1 MELTRFDV
9 DKLYSKCL
17 SDLLREG
24 YVALLK
30 KDNDKEI
37 VLVKDGVAIC
47 SVNSGTKT

>member
-30 KDNDKEI
+30 KITIKK
-37 VLVKDGVAIC
+37 LFW
-47 SVNSGTKT
+47 